1 MCNGPPPPS
10 ADVCRLW
17 KPLRLALACA
27 GVLSLTA
34 ACGPEYDEEHYAL
47 SMAPAERST
56 ARGTAARSTASRPVP
71 MQALLVSA
79 KAPDCEAPKRTP
91 EAAIIEHRTTASKF
105 PDSRKVAAI
114 DQKMVATDANTGSAF
129 MSSPQEAPK
138 AQDAGATE
146 LETRVKLEY
155 ERACYKQAEA
165 ATRARLSKLQTAMRE
180 FVKRQQAA
188 AP

>member
-1 MCNGPPPPS
+1 M
-10 ADVCRLW
+10 

-27 GVLSLTA
+27 GVLTLA
-34 ACGPEYDEEHYAL
+34 AGCGPEYSEDAL

-56 ARGTAARSTASRPVP
+56 VRGTADRAAASRSIPL
-71 MQALLVSA
+71 QALLVSA

-91 EAAIIEHRTTASKF
+91 EAAVIEHRPTASKSS
-105 PDSRKVAAI
+105 DRRKVAAI

-129 MSSPQEAPK
+129 VSSAQAAPK
-138 AQDAGATE
+138 AQDAAATD
-146 LETRVKLEY
+146 LEARIKLEY

-165 ATRARLSKLQTAMRE
+165 ATRARLSRLQTAMRE

-188 AP
+188 VP